1 MSPPKCNA
9 TFFNPMETKSKYCMV
24 VITCPF
30 QKDALKIKDLLLKS
44 RLVACVNIIKGVN
57 SFFWW
62 QGKIDFASEV
72 MLLAKTTRVKF
83 KKIIA
88 CVTKVHPYETPEII
102 AIPIIDGNRSY
113 LDWIDDSLKSP

>member
-1 MSPPKCNA
+1 MVEEGKRESD
-9 TFFNPMETKSKYCMV
+9 YCIAI
-24 VITCPF
+24 ITCPS

-62 QGKIDFASEV
+62 QGKTEAASEV
-72 MLLAKTTRVKF
+72 MLLAKTTRAKF
-83 KKIIA
+83 KQIIA
-88 CVTKVHPYETPEII
+88 CVTEVHPYDTPEII
-102 AIPIIDGNRSY
+102 AVPIIDGNKPY

>member
-1 MSPPKCNA
+1 MVEK
-9 TFFNPMETKSKYCMV
+9 KSKYCVV
-24 VITCPF
+24 VITCPS

-44 RLVACVNIIKGVN
+44 RLAACANILEGVN

-72 MLLAKTTRVKF
+72 MLLAKTTRAKF

-88 CVTKVHPYETPEII
+88 CVTKVHPYDTPEII
-102 AIPIIDGNRSY
+102 AIPILDGNKPY
-113 LDWIDDSLKSP
+113 LDWIDNSLKSP